1 MSSATI
7 KKIIPCKKMINPIQ
21 LLTNF
26 NKAYSLPVNR
36 KPTLISAEESNLK
49 FKLLLEELEE
59 YKEACAKEDLVEV
72 CDAIIDMT
80 YVVYG
85 IIVQHGLTEIF
96 EDMFEEVH
104 KSNMSKLENGKVL
117 RRSVG
122 KILKGSEYFKPN
134 LKKYVNG

>member
-1 MSSATI
+1 
-7 KKIIPCKKMINPIQ
+7 MINPIQ

-117 RRSVG
+117 RRSDG

>member
-1 MSSATI
+1 
-7 KKIIPCKKMINPIQ
+7 MINPIQ

-36 KPTLISAEESNLK
+36 KPTLISTEESNLK

-59 YKEACAKEDLVEV
+59 YKVACDNEDLVEV

-80 YVVYG
+80 YVIYG
-85 IIVQHGLTEIF
+85 IVVQHGLTEVF

-104 KSNMSKLENGKVL
+104 NSNMSKLENGKVL
-117 RRSVG
+117 RRSDG

-134 LKKYVNG
+134 IKKFIGST